1 MQDNAIPPVISGLGT
16 LAPRYD
22 LILADVW
29 GVVHNGVAAFPAA
42 TQALARARSAGATV
56 ILISN
61 APRPGAVVERQIAGY
76 GVPAGCF
83 DTVVASGDV
92 AREELAQRPGARVH
106 HLGPTRDLPN
116 YEGLDLKLVSLE
128 EAEVVVCTGLV
139 DDTKETPDEYRP
151 ALERMRARELLMIC
165 ANPDMVVERGDK
177 LVWCAGALAKIYADA
192 GGEVHYAGK
201 PHAPIYDLTFK
212 RAAELRGET
221 VARDRA
227 LAIGDGLHT
236 DLAGA
241 AGQGIDCLFVAGGI
255 HAADF
260 GLSGGAALDTAKLVR
275 MFADAH
281 VRPIGIM
288 PRLSW

>member
-1 MQDNAIPPVISGLGT
+1 MQDNAIPPVISGLGS

-42 TQALARARSAGATV
+42 TDALARARAAGATV
-56 ILISN
+56 ILVSN
-61 APRPGAVVERQIAGY
+61 APRPGAVVARQIAGY

-83 DTVVASGDV
+83 DAVVASGDV
-92 AREELAQRPGARVH
+92 AREELAQRPGARIY

-116 YEGLDLKLVSLE
+116 YEGLDLKLVSLD
-128 EAEVVVCTGLV
+128 EAEVVVCTGLI
-139 DDTKETPDEYRP
+139 DDTKETPDDYWP
-151 ALERMRARELLMIC
+151 VLERMRARGLLMIC

-177 LVWCAGALAKIYADA
+177 RVWCAGALAKIYADA
-192 GGEVHYAGK
+192 GGAVHYAGK
-201 PHAPIYDLTFK
+201 PHASIYDLTFK
-212 RAAELRGET
+212 RAAELRGEA
-221 VARDRA
+221 VPRERA

-260 GLSGGAALDTAKLVR
+260 GFSTDAALDPAKLARV
-275 MFADAH
+275 FADAH

>member
-1 MQDNAIPPVISGLGT
+1 MQDKSMPSVVSGLGS

-42 TQALARARSAGATV
+42 TDALARARAAGLTV
-56 ILISN
+56 ILVSN

-83 DTVVASGDV
+83 DAIVASGDV
-92 AREELAQRPGARVH
+92 AREELAQRPGVRVH

-116 YEGLDLKLVSLE
+116 YEGLDLELVSLE
-128 EAEVVVCTGLV
+128 EAELVVCTGLIH
-139 DDTKETPDEYRP
+139 DDKETPDDYRVVLRR
-151 ALERMRARELLMIC
+151 ALACGLLMIC
-165 ANPDMVVERGDK
+165 ANPDIVVERGDK

-212 RAAELRGET
+212 RAAELRGEA
-221 VARDRA
+221 VPHART

-241 AGQGIDCLFVAGGI
+241 SAQGIDCLFVAGGI

-260 GLSGGAALDTAKLVR
+260 GLSPGVALDPAKLAPV
-275 MFADAH
+275 FAGAH
-281 VRPIGIM
+281 VRPVGIM
-288 PRLSW
+288 ARLSW

>member
-1 MQDNAIPPVISGLGT
+1 MKQNGIPPVISGLGA

-42 TQALARARSAGATV
+42 TEALARARAAGATV
-56 ILISN
+56 ILVSN

-76 GVPAGCF
+76 GVPAGSF
-83 DTVVASGDV
+83 DAVVASGDV

-116 YEGLDLKLVSLE
+116 YEGLDLKLVSAE
-128 EAEVVVCTGLV
+128 EADVVVCTGLV
-139 DDTKETPDEYRP
+139 DDTKETPDDYR
-151 ALERMRARELLMIC
+151 AVLERMRARGLVMIC

-177 LVWCAGALAKIYADA
+177 LVWCAGALAKIYSDA
-192 GGEVHYAGK
+192 GGEVRYAGK

-212 RAAELRGET
+212 RAAELRGEA
-221 VARDRA
+221 VPHDRA

-241 AGQGIDCLFVAGGI
+241 SAQGIDCLFVAGGI

-260 GLSGGAALDTAKLVR
+260 GLSAGAAIDPAKLARV
-275 MFADAH
+275 FADAH
-281 VRPIGIM
+281 VRPVGIM